1 MLQFRD
7 LNMVWTPHIYRQLY
21 LCHLQ
26 MNFYS
31 QRYSERT
38 YIGFFAFT
46 ACVCYVFETIASTSY
61 LSIDLI

>member
-21 LCHLQ
+21 LCHLHL
-26 MNFYS
+26 